1 MLGRSQASTIVSSG
15 PRRLAEG
22 VFRLHKEKVRV
33 YILARELDVDTKDLL
48 ELCKKAGYD
57 VKNQLSSLDPD
68 QQQVLEQMVK
78 QGPKTGTPPPAAPAR
93 PVTPVVAP
101 DQKKV
106 QTLAG
111 ARPRREVEPP
121 RPPAATPVEEPV
133 AEAPPAPEPEP

>member
-1 MLGRSQASTIVSSG
+1 MLGRSRASTIVSSG

-33 YILARELDVDTKDLL
+33 YILARELDIDTKDLL

-68 QQQVLEQMVK
+68 QQEVLEKIVK
-78 QGPKTGTPPPAAPAR
+78 QGPKTAAPAQPAPAR
-93 PVTPVVAP
+93 PVMPAVAP

-106 QTLAG
+106 QTLAPTR
-111 ARPRREVEPP
+111 A
-121 RPPAATPVEEPV
+121 
-133 AEAPPAPEPEP
+133 